1 MGGRD
6 VFLTDVVLSR
16 MQRALQAATGGASEP
31 SIPVVRLILRGAC
44 LALLLGA
51 LPSAASAAPVLVF
64 DHGRV
69 TREQDPFAPA
79 DVGPVPTR
87 APTQARSA
95 QGSNAKVV
103 LRHLLQS
110 GQIDQGTYDTRTT
123 DYDDAVFIRAQLAGT
138 PRREL
143 GAAISALNG
152 FAAHGQLTA
161 SRVRI
166 LWTQLNRNTEWW
178 GLSDRVPG
186 AGERVR
192 FRGSRV
198 LWQYVPGQGLQF
210 HPLANWGRAE
220 ALIKGGFAAN
230 AQEFIA
236 ELLPLGA
243 DRGGALS
250 WEYYFGFGGGRPPWT
265 SGLSQGTAL
274 IVLAA
279 SSRQFGDPASL
290 DAARRALR
298 LYQLPT
304 PVGVRVRRPRGAYY
318 AEYSFS
324 PGVRIINGWI
334 QALNGLWDMQGL
346 DPRAGVLF
354 QAGDR
359 SARRELPYFDT
370 GRWSRYDNSGAL
382 SPLNYHVLLRDFLQ
396 QLCQRSHIG
405 IYCSKAARFSRYLRR
420 GAPRGVG

>member
-1 MGGRD
+1 
-6 VFLTDVVLSR
+6 VFLTEVVLAR
-16 MQRALQAATGGASEP
+16 MQRGLQAATGRASEP
-31 SIPVVRLILRGAC
+31 SIPMVRLILRGAC
-44 LALLLGA
+44 FALLLVA
-51 LPSAASAAPVLVF
+51 FPASAAATPVLVF

-69 TREQDPFAPA
+69 TRENDPFEPA
-79 DVGPVPTR
+79 DVGPLP
-87 APTQARSA
+87 PRSA
-95 QGSNAKVV
+95 APAARAAQTASAKVV
-103 LRHLLQS
+103 LRHLLDR
-110 GQIDQGTYDTRTT
+110 GQIDKGTYDTHTK
-123 DYDDAVFIRAQLAGT
+123 DYDDAVFIRAQLGGT

-143 GAAISALNG
+143 GAVISQLNG
-152 FAAHGQLTA
+152 FASHGQLTA
-161 SRVRI
+161 SRVPI
-166 LWTQLNRNTEWW
+166 LFLQLNRNTEWW
-178 GLSDRVPG
+178 GLSDRIPG

-192 FRGSRV
+192 FRGSRI

-220 ALIKGGFAAN
+220 ALIKGGFAPN

-236 ELLPLGA
+236 ELLPLAA
-243 DRGGALS
+243 DRGGAS
-250 WEYYFGFGGGRPPWT
+250 AWEYYFSFGGGRPPWT

-279 SSRQFGDPASL
+279 SARQFGDPASL

-298 LYQLPT
+298 LYQLRTPT
-304 PVGVRVRRPRGAYY
+304 GVRVPRPGGAYY

-346 DPRAGVLF
+346 DPRAAVLF
-354 QAGDR
+354 RAGDR
-359 SARRELPYFDT
+359 AARRALPYYDT
-370 GRWSRYDNSGAL
+370 GRWSRYDNSGVL

-420 GAPRGVG
+420 GPPRGVG